1 MKGKNLNYLI
11 VGVLFGFVAGL
22 FVSYA
27 IFYQKETSLAD
38 RPVPQGGAQQMQQ
51 PPEHVNIFEEIEKL
65 KALLVDNPSDYP
77 ALVRLGNLYFDA
89 VKYDQAMEYYS
100 KAVEIRDDD
109 PNVITDLGI
118 CYRYTENPQKAMEFF
133 EKANAI
139 DPSHWQSL
147 YNVVIVATNDLLDVK
162 VAEEALSRLEKIRND
177 PKMIDFLKSG
187 IENLKKKN
195 E

>member
-1 MKGKNLNYLI
+1 MKGNNLNYLI
-11 VGVLFGFVAGL
+11 VGALFGFVAGL
-22 FVSYA
+22 FLSYA
-27 IFYQKETSLAD
+27 IFFQKETALLEKPA
-38 RPVPQGGAQQMQQ
+38 QQAGMQQMQQ
-51 PPEHVNIFEEIEKL
+51 PPEHMNIFEEIEKL
-65 KALLVDNPSDYP
+65 KALLQEKPSDYP

-89 VKYDQAMEYYS
+89 VKYDKAMEYYS
-100 KAVEIRDDD
+100 RAVEIRDDD

-118 CYRYTENPQKAMEFF
+118 CYRYTKNPQKAMELF
-133 EKANAI
+133 ERANSI

-147 YNVVIVATNDLLDVK
+147 YNVVIVATNDLLDVRA
-162 VAEEALSRLEKIRND
+162 AEEALHRLEKIQED

>member
-1 MKGKNLNYLI
+1 MKGNNLTYLI

-38 RPVPQGGAQQMQQ
+38 RPVQQAGAQQMQQ
-51 PPEHVNIFEEIEKL
+51 PPEHMNIFEEIEKL
-65 KALLVDNPSDYP
+65 KAMLVDNPSDYP

-100 KAVEIRDDD
+100 KAVKIRDDD
-109 PNVITDLGI
+109 PNVLTDLGI
-118 CYRYTENPQKAMEFF
+118 CYRYTGNPQKAMEFF

-147 YNVVIVATNDLLDVK
+147 YNVVIVATNDLLDVEA
-162 VAEEALSRLEKIRND
+162 AEEALSRLEKIRKD
-177 PKMIDFLKSG
+177 PKMLDFLRSG
-187 IENLKKKN
+187 IENLKKN